1 MGADSVL
8 VNAAFK
14 EAATKYGGDV
24 INMKPLY
31 DGNVANMNKAFNT
44 ISGAMDIY
52 SAKKELNRAGVRKQL
67 EGFQTQANTGVK
79 NMYAQDEP
87 MPDIIINAF
96 RDKILDLQDEF
107 ELYNTYGKGD
117 TQENAMART
126 KIEGELKRVI
136 SQANQFRGKT
146 EIFFDNLN
154 NVDPG
159 NVYGP
164 SISAYQQALNF
175 PNFETL
181 AAEGKVSA
189 KYGKN
194 GIEITSRNYDTQVS
208 GGFGPSDSFERN
220 EKSVGK
226 DVVVTL
232 ASLNENFRPTDI
244 EHHTSI
250 MVDVNDYIKGGGLQG
265 KQAKAAFGANGEMV
279 EFNWN
284 EDEAVDN
291 FTRQVDSKINFDNV
305 VSSKV
310 KGLYEVKTSFKA
322 SLEKN
327 IDISVGVLQNMFVD
341 ENNDGI
347 NDLEVLF
354 QQLDVAGGKDGDGV
368 IDKKDIAASGNIPGF
383 ERNLDAMIDAL
394 TNTDNPAFNM
404 KTSAPMLG
412 AFLAEAAKGRS
423 KLAFS
428 EAAGSRREEV
438 DNSDNNND
446 AFETMAG
453 VNGRMFNP
461 VTGEDE
467 YVGRKREGGRL
478 TSYGAYDFEAN
489 NKLFEAGKP
498 FPDMF
503 GNMYSKAKNGDQW
516 RIKKAGSGEYM
527 DKEFV
532 TDKVQALAFGSQR
545 ADRYKAVNN
554 KYYNMITE

>member
-67 EGFQTQANTGVK
+67 EGFQTQASTGVK

-265 KQAKAAFGANGEMV
+265 KQAKAAFGASGEMV

-347 NDLEVLF
+347 NDLEEVF
-354 QQLDVAGGKDGDGV
+354 KRLDVAGGKDGDGV

-412 AFLAEAAKGRS
+412 AFLAQAAKGRS
-423 KLAFS
+423 ELAFN
-428 EAAGSRREEV
+428 EAAGSRKNKTDDDLDTQLGNFQHINKGGYAKLDGESIQKGSLEGIRTNIHSRRGFYIGDNNFRPDGKSGWKRETPDGVVTTYRSISELIKSGLRTT
-438 DNSDNNND
+438 DKGFISLISKDYNSD
-446 AFETMAG
+446 
-453 VNGRMFNP
+453 
-461 VTGEDE
+461 
-467 YVGRKREGGRL
+467 
-478 TSYGAYDFEAN
+478 
-489 NKLFEAGKP
+489 GKP
-498 FPDMF
+498 D
-503 GNMYSKAKNGDQW
+503 
-516 RIKKAGSGEYM
+516 AGPFKPINLDFS
-527 DKEFV
+527 
-532 TDKVQALAFGSQR
+532 
-545 ADRYKAVNN
+545 
-554 KYYNMITE
+554 